1 MPTIE
6 TARSWYLAS
15 DPVHGFDH
23 VLRVY
28 HLAERLAQIEG
39 ADIEIVRAAVLLHDA
54 EGGEW
59 KGERG
64 EWSIFAR
71 KDRSSTEG
79 KESASQRFSE
89 VANEQISSQQSAI
102 INSRLTHHHASAD
115 FAAQVLREEGW
126 PDERIAAVKHCIR
139 AHRYRDRQEP
149 PQTLEAK
156 VLFDA
161 DKLDAIGAVGVAR
174 AIGYAIQAGQP
185 AYAPPSA
192 QFLAMGELEP
202 GEPHSAYHEYLF
214 KLRRIKDRMLTATGR
229 KMAVERHQVMAE
241 FFERLAREMG
251 GE

>member
-1 MPTIE
+1 
-6 TARSWYLAS
+6 
-15 DPVHGFDH
+15 
-23 VLRVY
+23 
-28 HLAERLAQIEG
+28 
-39 ADIEIVRAAVLLHDA
+39 
-54 EGGEW
+54 
-59 KGERG
+59 
-64 EWSIFAR
+64 
-71 KDRSSTEG
+71 
-79 KESASQRFSE
+79 
-89 VANEQISSQQSAI
+89 
-102 INSRLTHHHASAD
+102 
-115 FAAQVLREEGW
+115 
-126 PDERIAAVKHCIR
+126 VKHCIR

-192 QFLAMGELEP
+192 QFLETGELEP
-202 GEPHSAYHEYLF
+202 GEPHSAYHEYHF